1 MTARDPV
8 SQRVYEHDLA
18 LYIDGAWRRGE
29 GRRTLDVVDPA
40 TEDVIGEL
48 PVATAQDL
56 DAALASAARGFAKWR
71 AVAPAER
78 GAIMKRA
85 AALIGERK
93 DALASALTLE
103 NGKTLPEAA
112 GEIDRTIET
121 IEWCAEEGKRT
132 YGRVLPTG
140 SPGLSHMTL
149 KRPIGPVAAFS
160 PWNFPAVLMMRKLA
174 PALAAGCS
182 IIVKPAEE
190 SPAVCIGLVR
200 AFVDAG
206 MPPGVINLV
215 FGVPSEISAH
225 LIASPV
231 IRKISFTG
239 STAVGKILCR
249 LAADDLKSVTM
260 ELGGHAPV
268 VVFDDVDVE
277 RVAAACARFK
287 FRNAGQVCLAP
298 SRFFVQNG
306 VYDAFVERFADAA
319 ARIKVG
325 NGMEPGVQMG
335 PLNNRRRLQATLEFI
350 DDARASGATVRAGGR
365 RIGTRGYFF
374 EPTVVTDVGAGASI
388 MSNEP
393 FCPVAPIMRFDDV
406 DDVATMANAVEY
418 GLAAYAFTNRI
429 DRASAITD
437 AFDAGWIG
445 INSFTPALP
454 NAPLGGVKHSGIG
467 YEGGPEGLDA
477 YLRTVFVS
485 QERAA

>member
-1 MTARDPV
+1 MTARDRL
-8 SQRVYEHDLA
+8 SQRVYEQDLA
-18 LYIDGAWRRGE
+18 LYIDGGWRRGE

-48 PVATAQDL
+48 PVATIADL
-56 DAALASAARGFAKWR
+56 DDALAAAARGFAKWR
-71 AVAPAER
+71 GVAPAER
-78 GAIMKRA
+78 SATMKRA
-85 AALIGERK
+85 AALIIERK
-93 DALASALTLE
+93 DALARVLTLE
-103 NGKTLPEAA
+103 NGKTLAESA
-112 GEIDRTIET
+112 GEIERTIET
-121 IEWCAEEGKRT
+121 VEWCAEEATRT

-140 SPGLSHMTL
+140 SPGLSHMTV

-190 SPAVCIGLVR
+190 SPAVCMALVR

-206 MPPGVINLV
+206 VPPGVINLV

-239 STAVGKILCR
+239 STAVGKILSK
-249 LAADDLKSVTM
+249 LAADDFKSVTM

-268 VVFDDVDVE
+268 VVFDDVDVDK
-277 RVAAACARFK
+277 VAAACARFK

-298 SRFFVQNG
+298 SRFFVQNAI
-306 VYDAFVERFADAA
+306 YDAFVERFTDAA
-319 ARIKVG
+319 AHIKVG
-325 NGMEPGVQMG
+325 NGLEAGVQMG
-335 PLNNRRRLQATLEFI
+335 PLNNRRRLQATVEFV
-350 DDARASGATVRAGGR
+350 DDARATGATVHAGGR

-374 EPTVVTDVGAGASI
+374 EPTVMTDVGAGASI
-388 MSNEP
+388 MSSEP
-393 FCPVAPIMRFDDV
+393 FCPVAPIMRFNDV
-406 DDVATMANAVEY
+406 ADVATMANAVEY
-418 GLAAYAFTNRI
+418 GLASYAFTNRI

-454 NAPLGGVKHSGIG
+454 NAPLGGAKHSGIG

-485 QERAA
+485 QERSA